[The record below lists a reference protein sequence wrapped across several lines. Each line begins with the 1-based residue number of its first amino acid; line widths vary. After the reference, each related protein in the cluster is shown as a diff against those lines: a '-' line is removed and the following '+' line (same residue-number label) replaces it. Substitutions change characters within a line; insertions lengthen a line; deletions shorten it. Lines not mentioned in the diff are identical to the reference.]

1 MFTIECDGIFWVE
14 VENEVYSI
22 YNRKTRAHR
31 FFDANGNSLPD
42 YQRPPRNDGSND
54 DYIDDYIEEETD
66 LIFNQYGIA
75 CGDHCL
81 VDKDGNGIPNTE
93 LNLEADW
100 GRYDRYFSFS
110 FISEEQSKSID
121 VCGTADGI
129 TLDIYDT
136 KTKRYVVKG
145 IPEFR
150 LDVSFYDGEP
160 DVILAAIDLIPEYEE
175 VDECRMGT
183 IIGKKNGTV
192 TVYNYYG

>member
-1 MFTIECDGIFWVE
+1 MTDIF
-14 VENEVYSI
+14 
-22 YNRKTRAHR
+22 R
-31 FFDANGNSLPD
+31 FL
-42 YQRPPRNDGSND
+42 
-54 DYIDDYIEEETD
+54 
-66 LIFNQYGIA
+66 L
-75 CGDHCL
+75 
-81 VDKDGNGIPNTE
+81 
-93 LNLEADW
+93 
-100 GRYDRYFSFS
+100 
-110 FISEEQSKSID
+110 SEEQSKSID

-145 IPEFR
+145 IPAFR

-183 IIGKKNGTV
+183 IIGKKNGTI

>member
-1 MFTIECDGIFWVE
+1 MKKMFTIECDGIFWVE

-31 FFDANGNSLPD
+31 FFDANGNSLPN

-93 LNLEADW
+93 LNLEAD
-100 GRYDRYFSFS
+100 
-110 FISEEQSKSID
+110 
-121 VCGTADGI
+121 
-129 TLDIYDT
+129 
-136 KTKRYVVKG
+136 
-145 IPEFR
+145 
-150 LDVSFYDGEP
+150 
-160 DVILAAIDLIPEYEE
+160 
-175 VDECRMGT
+175 
-183 IIGKKNGTV
+183 
-192 TVYNYYG
+192 